1 MEHHLSFSMLQCCL
15 VAHLAPLLTEEE
27 KAQQSMIVTVLLYPP
42 NSVLE
47 NREQYEDCGT

>member
-15 VAHLAPLLTEEE
+15 VAHLTPLLTEEE
-27 KAQQSMIVTVLLYPP
+27 KAQQNMIVTVLYHP